1 MEGASKEIQEALEYY
16 LESCIEDNMPI
27 PEPQE
32 IQNANGRIAVRTSKA
47 THLKLLKL
55 SKKEGVFNLSSCDD
69 AIIKQYG

>member
-1 MEGASKEIQEALEYY
+1 MEEASKEIQEALEFY

-32 IQNANGRIAVRTSKA
+32 IHANGRIAVRTSKA

-55 SKKEGVFNLSSCDD
+55 SKKEGVSISHLVNNV
-69 AIIKQYG
+69 IIKQYG

>member
-1 MEGASKEIQEALEYY
+1 
-16 LESCIEDNMPI
+16 MPI

-32 IQNANGRIAVRTSKA
+32 IQNANELPVRTSKA

-55 SKKEGVFNLSSCDD
+55 SKKEGVSISHLVND

>member
-1 MEGASKEIQEALEYY
+1 MKSF
-16 LESCIEDNMPI
+16 IEDNMPI

-47 THLKLLKL
+47 AHLKLIKL
-55 SKKEGVFNLSSCDD
+55 SRKEGVSISLLVND